1 MSGFPVNSKL
11 DQARFRKQYL
21 DTLALQIKNND
32 LNYNANKLYKKT
44 GLPQQPTDERSQEE
58 KYRDI
63 QGLKQSLYSQL
74 LTLMD
79 GSNAEA
85 VLNQL
90 NDNDIIFLGNAFP
103 KLYKDLK
110 PTYALGVPSYIFVD
124 YLNRY
129 GKAQSRNMGL
139 EDGTLQDKQASNIQL
154 ILQKMIGQAEVQQ
167 LAEDIKNLNL
177 TSYSTL
183 KNEILT
189 ELQKVKKQIPSR
201 EEISNILK
209 VNSDVSKEEI
219 TNILME
225 AIADLPTK
233 DQLKNQYDE
242 LLDAVRQQDPD
253 DIYRMLKIILDSV
266 TSIDRGLGGE
276 FDEIKDMIENQSLET
291 SEQTTELKKQINS
304 SQNEILTQ
312 MDINNTGIQEEFD
325 YQNGFIRKMLTK
337 DDLKGIEDEILGDKT
352 GSSGLRN
359 SVLREINDLG
369 NELFSAQQLNEIAF
383 NNFSVDTQDA
393 LNVLFNA
400 VENELPTITQ
410 LDDVIVHLNEA
421 TAQRDRDMA
430 DGILKELGQRISDIA
445 DITRSDLQDIK
456 QIIETN
462 QNELRMTIS
471 NKPVFKSYDELSST
485 NNTNT
490 DLFYYFRQLLLIPEV
505 KTIMLQKLNK
515 GDWTGGKK
523 RQIVLDNY
531 KEIEDQVRDFTLPP
545 SMATANPITNY
556 MMAEVEPLQQQEQP
570 KEGKGFKMRGRGL
583 CNKKRP
589 SNCLT
594 FQDIDYKKGVS
605 VKPRFIP
612 LGKYIINK
620 KRLDDNVVSVKTR
633 MGGQLANFKSTRVSS
648 KLGNVIRT
656 ILGNGIPSYN
666 EIDDLDKDE
675 KEYLY
680 KLAKSS
686 DILDRLNIP
695 APNRK
700 EQEKEINE
708 FEIMRG
714 EIMSGNDNI
723 QLIKKFKIS
732 LLKLIKKGL
741 IPKSQ
746 SNEILLELIS
756 LGY

>member
-103 KLYKDLK
+103 KLYNDLK

-129 GKAQSRNMGL
+129 GRAQSRNMGL
-139 EDGTLQDKQASNIQL
+139 DDGTLQDKQASNIQL
-154 ILQKMIGQAEVQQ
+154 ILQKMIGQQEVQQ
-167 LAEDIKNLNL
+167 LAEDIKNLNVS
-177 TSYSTL
+177 SYSNL

-189 ELQKVKKQIPSR
+189 ELKKVNKQIPSK
-201 EEISNILK
+201 EEILNLLK
-209 VNSDVSKEEI
+209 INNDISKEEI
-219 TNILME
+219 TNILLE
-225 AIADLPTK
+225 AIGDLPTK
-233 DQLKNQYDE
+233 DQLNNQYND
-242 LLDAVRQQDPD
+242 LLDAVKQQDPD

-276 FDEIKDMIENQSLET
+276 FDDIREMIDHQSLET
-291 SEQTTELKKQINS
+291 SAQSNELKTQIS
-304 SQNEILTQ
+304 
-312 MDINNTGIQEEFD
+312 
-325 YQNGFIRKMLTK
+325 
-337 DDLKGIEDEILGDKT
+337 
-352 GSSGLRN
+352 
-359 SVLREINDLG
+359 
-369 NELFSAQQLNEIAF
+369 
-383 NNFSVDTQDA
+383 
-393 LNVLFNA
+393 
-400 VENELPTITQ
+400 
-410 LDDVIVHLNEA
+410 
-421 TAQRDRDMA
+421 
-430 DGILKELGQRISDIA
+430 
-445 DITRSDLQDIK
+445 
-456 QIIETN
+456 TN
-462 QNELRMTIS
+462 QNELLTQMNIHNENIS
-471 NKPVFKSYDELSST
+471 NQLDDQKILMMDMITKEDIKGLEDNISEQKISSSGLRASVLRELKSLKEELFTNQEKNEFNFDEFSSSTQKQLNLLLNKVESELPTNEALATILFHLDDATQKRDKDLADNILTELGQSLANIIDITSDDLQSIRNLMESNKNELRMAIERKETFKSSDELSSST
-485 NNTNT
+485 M
-490 DLFYYFRQLLLIPEV
+490 DVIHSYMRKLLLIPELEP
-505 KTIMLQKLNK
+505 IMLQSLTKTEWTK
-515 GDWTGGKK
+515 GSKK
-523 RQIVLDNY
+523 TILLNY
-531 KEIEDQVRDFTLPP
+531 KEIEDQVQDYTTPP
-545 SMATANPITNY
+545 SMVQANPITNY
-556 MMAEVEPLQQQEQP
+556 MVAEVESNQQQQEQP

-583 CNKKRP
+583 CSKKRP

-594 FQDIDYKKGVS
+594 FEDIDYKKGVT

-666 EIDDLDKDE
+666 DIDELDSNE

>member
-1 MSGFPVNSKL
+1 MSGFPINSKL

-21 DTLALQIKNND
+21 DSLQLQIKNND

-44 GLPQQPTDERSQEE
+44 GIPQQPTDERSQEE

-63 QGLKQSLYSQL
+63 QGLKQSLNSQL

-79 GSNAEA
+79 GANAQA

-90 NDNDIIFLGNAFP
+90 NDNDIIFLSNSFP

-110 PTYALGVPSYIFVD
+110 STYALGVPSYIFVD

-129 GKAQSRNMGL
+129 GRAQSRNMGL
-139 EDGTLQDKQASNIQL
+139 DDGTLQDKQATNIQL
-154 ILQKMIGQAEVQQ
+154 ILQKMIGQQEVQQ

-177 TSYSTL
+177 SSYSSL
-183 KNEILT
+183 KNEILG
-189 ELQKVKKQIPSR
+189 ELQKVQKQIPSK
-201 EEISNILK
+201 EEIQKLLK
-209 VNSDVSKEEI
+209 INNDISKEEI
-219 TNILME
+219 TNILLDT
-225 AIADLPTK
+225 IGDLPTK
-233 DQLKNQYDE
+233 DQLNKQYYD

-266 TSIDRGLGGE
+266 TSIDRGLGNE
-276 FDEIKDMIENQSLET
+276 FDDIRDMLDNQSLET
-291 SEQTTELKKQINS
+291 SAQSAELKQQINS
-304 SQNEILTQ
+304 SQNEILNQ

-325 YQNGFIRKMLTK
+325 YQNGFIQKMLTK
-337 DDLKGIEDEILGDKT
+337 EDLKAIEDEILGDKT
-352 GSSGLRN
+352 GSTGLRN
-359 SVLREINDLG
+359 SVLRELKDLG
-369 NELFSAQQLNEIAF
+369 DMLYSAEEINNMSIHNLSTNTQNQL
-383 NNFSVDTQDA
+383 S
-393 LNVLFNA
+393 VLFDV
-400 VENELPTITQ
+400 VENELPTVNQ
-410 LDDVIVHLNEA
+410 LNDVITHLNEA
-421 TAQRDRDMA
+421 SQQKDRDMA
-430 DGILKELGQRISDIA
+430 DGILKELGQRISDIT

-456 QIIETN
+456 QLIEDN
-462 QNELRMTIS
+462 KNELRMAIERKET
-471 NKPVFKSYDELSST
+471 FKSSDELSVLT
-485 NNTNT
+485 N
-490 DLFYYFRQLLLIPEV
+490 DVIHSYMRKLLLIPELEP
-505 KTIMLQKLNK
+505 IMLQLLSKTEWTK
-515 GDWTGGKK
+515 GSKSK
-523 RQIVLDNY
+523 ILQNY
-531 KEIEDQVRDFTLPP
+531 KEIEDNVKDYTTPP
-545 SMATANPITNY
+545 SMATANPITEY
-556 MMAEVEPLQQQEQP
+556 YPMANVEEPQEPLP
-570 KEGKGFKMRGRGL
+570 KEGKGVKMRGRGL
-583 CNKKRP
+583 CSKKRP

-594 FQDIDYKKGVS
+594 FEDIDYKKGVS

-656 ILGNGIPSYN
+656 ILGNGIPSFN
-666 EIDDLDKDE
+666 DIDDLDKDE

-723 QLIKKFKIS
+723 QLIKKFKIA